1 MSEIRPSRTVRVSQI
16 DHVEMFV
23 PDRYEA
29 TAWYQQVLGLTVLR
43 EYEHWANH
51 RHGPLMISS
60 DDGNTKLALFE
71 GKPQGSRD
79 TAGFRRVAFRVDGTT
94 FVEFLRG
101 LSDVSLVDRQG
112 KRVTRNEV
120 VDHER
125 AYSIY
130 FCDPYGHPLEITTYD
145 YDTVTRRLGG
155 AQLVDN
161 PTS

>member
-1 MSEIRPSRTVRVSQI
+1 MRTGAK
-16 DHVEMFV
+16 
-23 PDRYEA
+23 DRY
-29 TAWYQQVLGLTVLR
+29 
-43 EYEHWANH
+43 
-51 RHGPLMISS
+51 GPLMISS

-71 GKPQGSRD
+71 GEPQGSRD
-79 TAGFRRVAFRVDGTT
+79 TAGFLRVAFRVDGAA

-112 KRVTRNEV
+112 KRVTGQAV

-130 FCDPYGHPLEITTYD
+130 FCDPSGHPLEITTYD
-145 YDTVTRRLGG
+145 HDAVTRLLGD